1 MAERMSALSCLR
13 SRSTVALKR
22 RPNSPI
28 AIARL
33 DVGAQMLS
41 LIDLKSR
48 TVCQRV
54 VFGGCTCGKITDFVP
69 ANSIVSENSIMCK
82 AGLPNQFKD
91 SVSRTRNFSQEWM
104 TVKIRPPPEAVQYLL
119 AMVHIRGV
127 AAQSV
132 SNHLIST
139 YQQRKSSY
147 HNTTHQTNTKM
158 YTSAIILSTL
168 FASALAAPTEK
179 RQAGITIDFIGG
191 PASYSLTIPQ
201 DGSWVPTNSDL
212 NISKLRSS
220 ANILQICQFQTNPP
234 PAQAAAAV
242 YVPSDDGAIDVGP
255 PQPIVAVSCS
265 GY

>member
-1 MAERMSALSCLR
+1 MRSSDSRRLPVRGIWSGRTRVIRSVVALYSDHDEAHKLPSMAERMSALSCLR

-91 SVSRTRNFSQEWM
+91 SVSRTRNCTQH
-104 TVKIRPPPEAVQYLL
+104 VLC
-119 AMVHIRGV
+119 
-127 AAQSV
+127 
-132 SNHLIST
+132 
-139 YQQRKSSY
+139 
-147 HNTTHQTNTKM
+147 
-158 YTSAIILSTL
+158 SAILT
-168 FASALAAPTEK
+168 AWAT
-179 RQAGITIDFIGG
+179 
-191 PASYSLTIPQ
+191 SY
-201 DGSWVPTNSDL
+201 
-212 NISKLRSS
+212 
-220 ANILQICQFQTNPP
+220 
-234 PAQAAAAV
+234 
-242 YVPSDDGAIDVGP
+242 
-255 PQPIVAVSCS
+255 
-265 GY
+265 